1 VAIPGVAIHAD
12 AIAGFPSED
21 ETSWRRSI
29 AFIESLDLAGLH
41 VFRYS
46 PRPGTAA
53 TRMSGQV
60 DEPTKKRRAAEL
72 LRIAADARSRWARR
86 HVGRVADVLLESR
99 LADDRWVGH
108 AADHTL
114 VAVAVATGEPRADL
128 EGSIARVA
136 IEGVDRD
143 RADRAV
149 GRIVELSRPSDLGD
163 DAHG

>member
-1 VAIPGVAIHAD
+1 
-12 AIAGFPSED
+12 
-21 ETSWRRSI
+21 
-29 AFIESLDLAGLH
+29 
-41 VFRYS
+41 
-46 PRPGTAA
+46 
-53 TRMSGQV
+53 MSGQV

-149 GRIVELSRPSDLGD
+149 GRIVELSRPSVLGD